1 LQCSSLLNLASGQNA
16 DSAVP
21 HLDGTCVFARSLS
34 QNQPSGGF
42 IMIAPATGMKPGE
55 RDTVESRERV
65 PHFPDFFRAAGR
77 RLSACHDSQSRPATE
92 R

>member
-1 LQCSSLLNLASGQNA
+1 
-16 DSAVP
+16 
-21 HLDGTCVFARSLS
+21 
-34 QNQPSGGF
+34 
-42 IMIAPATGMKPGE
+42 MIAPATGMKPGE
-55 RDTVESRERV
+55 RYTVESRERV